1 MISNSLELSSTY
13 QRNADADD
21 IVSVLTAEIEAK
33 EVAQRQKNLQRNPL
47 ALGKTYIRILE
58 AGGHLGC

>member
-33 EVAQRQKNLQRNPL
+33 EVAQRQNNLQRNPL